1 MKYTFILLA
10 FFLFACDTHILPEE
24 EPTTTDPIIRARELN
39 DSAIDLFAK
48 DQRYGDNALQIFEDA
63 LALDSS
69 YDKPYINKIAVLMQL
84 RRFDQAHIASEA
96 LRKMRP
102 TDADLLVLT
111 GILFRL
117 DGDSAN
123 SIEYFNTAV
132 PMYQN
137 SMNNLDSTAPV
148 YLAERNKLALT
159 YWLLNRP
166 EETERLAPGMTQ
178 EERPSDEQLAAELWI
193 NLRPEETS
201 VTYD

>member
-1 MKYTFILLA
+1 
-10 FFLFACDTHILPEE
+10 
-24 EPTTTDPIIRARELN
+24 
-39 DSAIDLFAK
+39 
-48 DQRYGDNALQIFEDA
+48 
-63 LALDSS
+63 
-69 YDKPYINKIAVLMQL
+69 
-84 RRFDQAHIASEA
+84 
-96 LRKMRP
+96 MRP

>member
-10 FFLFACDTHILPEE
+10 FFLFACDTNILPEE
-24 EPTTTDPIIRARELN
+24 EPTTTDPVIRARELN

-48 DQRYGDNALQIFEDA
+48 DQRYGDNALKIFDDA
-63 LALDSS
+63 VALDST
-69 YDKPYINKIAVLMQL
+69 YDKPYINRIAVLMQL
-84 RRFDQAHIASEA
+84 RRFAEASQASET
-96 LRKMRP
+96 LRKMRA

-111 GILFRL
+111 GVLFRL

-123 SIEYFNTAV
+123 SIEYFNSAIPV
-132 PMYQN
+132 YQN

-148 YLAERNKLALT
+148 YQAERNKLALT
-159 YWLLNRP
+159 YWLLDRP
-166 EETERLAPGMTQ
+166 EETEKLAPGMTQ
-178 EERPSDEQLAAELWI
+178 EERPTDEQIAAELWI